1 MKRVLALA
9 VALAVAP
16 GSCLAADLGKF
27 GISSV
32 KKISKE
38 RAENVRGLGL
48 FARSTSAAGIS
59 MNIVDPNTGSQWNM
73 FNTAFNTADDA
84 KTTADV
90 TSNPNSIGS
99 GAETSG
105 LAQIS
110 DMNVTVSNT
119 IDGSTAAFTFS
130 TQGIA
135 GLTSGRGI
143 SGSSASFTFTPS
155 FSVPAPTQTPL
166 Q

>member
-9 VALAVAP
+9 VALVVAP

-27 GISSV
+27 GISGV
-32 KKISKE
+32 KKISQK
-38 RAENVRGLGL
+38 RAENVRGLGI
-48 FARSTSAAGIS
+48 FARSTSATGIS

-73 FNTAFNTADDA
+73 FNTAFNTSDDA

-90 TSNPNSIGS
+90 TSQPNSLGA

-119 IDGSTAAFTFS
+119 IDGNTAAFQFT
-130 TQGIA
+130 TVGIA

-143 SGSSASFTFTPS
+143 SGSQGPILFNSS
-155 FSVPAPTQTPL
+155 FSVPAPPATPL
-166 Q
+166 P

>member
-1 MKRVLALA
+1 MKSVLALA
-9 VALAVAP
+9 VALVVAP

-27 GISSV
+27 GIGGV
-32 KKISKE
+32 KKISQE
-38 RAENVRGLGL
+38 RAENVRGLGI
-48 FARSTSAAGIS
+48 FSRSTSAAGIS
-59 MNIVDPNTGSQWNM
+59 MNIVDPNTGSQWNL
-73 FNTAFNTADDA
+73 FNTAFNTADDT

-90 TSNPNSIGS
+90 SSDPNSLGT

-119 IDGSTAAFTFS
+119 IDGQTAAFTFS

-143 SGSSASFTFTPS
+143 SGSSASFGFTPS
-155 FSVPAPTQTPL
+155 FSVPATTATPL
-166 Q
+166 P